1 MNTATALSLDM
12 LQSGLL
18 FIAEKLTA
26 ACLRL
31 DPGTRA
37 RLQELNGKCI
47 AFHMRDQL
55 PWYPGG
61 VTVFVLPGLN
71 DIELSADRKC
81 VADAAISLYARDIL
95 PMLRSGEVPAHLQA
109 EGDET
114 LLLQILDI
122 VKRIDIDWEQAIA
135 PVTGDVVAHQIGSRV
150 RETEQWLS
158 HSWQEARRLTE
169 EYLQE
174 ELPAARQSST
184 LKPFFEGVEKIR
196 AVGNS
201 WRDGWTKK

>member
-1 MNTATALSLDM
+1 MNSTAALSLDM
-12 LQSGLL
+12 LQSSLL
-18 FIAEKLTA
+18 FIAEKMTA
-26 ACLRL
+26 ACLQL

-47 AFHMRDQL
+47 AFHLRDQL

-61 VTVFVLPGLN
+61 VTVFVLPTLKG
-71 DIELSADRKC
+71 IELSADRKH
-81 VADAAISLYARDIL
+81 VADAAISLYAKDIL
-95 PMLRSGEVPAHLQA
+95 PMLRTGEVPAHLQA

-122 VKRIDIDWEQAIA
+122 VKRIDLDWEQAIA
-135 PVTGDVVAHQIGSRV
+135 PVTGDVVAHSIGSRV

-158 HSWQEARRLTE
+158 RSWHEARRLTE
-169 EYLQE
+169 EYWQE
-174 ELPAARQSST
+174 ELPAARQSSAF
-184 LKPFFEGVEKIR
+184 KPFFEGVEKIR
-196 AVGNS
+196 SAGNS